1 VREIYKRDQRDERE
15 LRGAALSFGI
25 RASFVE
31 VRVSI
36 IVKLRHERWR
46 KVCCPVS
53 CVTGG
58 KEVMAKVRRPLP

>member
-1 VREIYKRDQRDERE
+1 MQLLHLVSEP
-15 LRGAALSFGI
+15 
-25 RASFVE
+25 RAFE
-31 VRVSI
+31 VRVS
-36 IVKLRHERWR
+36 VAVELRHERWR